1 MSPEVLIYIG
11 NIKKF
16 LDTNQEARDYFLKG
30 LNEEDFYSKLAVSS
44 QKNFE
49 KNGDPML
56 FRNQFEEI
64 KNELIES
71 SNKKK
76 ESNIF
81 MDLKDFGTICL
92 N

>member
-16 LDTNQEARDYFLKG
+16 LDTNQEAHDYFLKG
-30 LNEEDFYSKLAVSS
+30 LNEEDFYSKVAVSS

-76 ESNIF
+76 ENNIF

>member
-76 ESNIF
+76 ENNIF

>member
-16 LDTNQEARDYFLKG
+16 LDTNQEAHDYFLNG
-30 LNEEDFYSKLAVSS
+30 VNEQDFYSKVAVSS

-56 FRNQFEEI
+56 LRNQFEEI
-64 KNELIES
+64 KNELINV

-76 ESNIF
+76 DNNIF

>member
-16 LDTNQEARDYFLKG
+16 LDTNQEAHEYFLKNV
-30 LNEEDFYSKLAVSS
+30 NEEDFFSKVAISS

-56 FRNQFEEI
+56 LRNEFEEI
-64 KNELIES
+64 KNELLKS
-71 SNKKK
+71 SNEKKND
-76 ESNIF
+76 SIF

>member
-16 LDTNQEARDYFLKG
+16 LDTNQEAHEYFLNG
-30 LNEEDFYSKLAVSS
+30 LNEEDFYSKVAVSS

-56 FRNQFEEI
+56 LRNQFEEI
-64 KNELIES
+64 KNELLNS
-71 SNKKK
+71 SNQKK
-76 ESNIF
+76 ENSIF

>member
-16 LDTNQEARDYFLKG
+16 LDTNQEAHDYFLKG
-30 LNEEDFYSKLAVSS
+30 VNEEDFYSKVAVSS

-56 FRNQFEEI
+56 LRNQFEEI

-71 SNKKK
+71 SNKNK
-76 ESNIF
+76 ENNIF
-81 MDLKDFGTICL
+81 IDLKDFGTICL